1 MKQKSPCLALLYLA
15 QDLEMPF
22 CIGDGAA
29 EPVPDEPED
38 GDSVAL
44 VGDVELLKGAF
55 ELLDRVELLNAP
67 VSLSFP
73 PPCCCT
79 LAFVAATETG
89 GGI

>member
-1 MKQKSPCLALLYLA
+1 MQKSPCLALLYLA
-15 QDLEMPF
+15 QDVEMPF

-29 EPVPDEPED
+29 DPVPDEPEN
-38 GDSVAL
+38 GDSVVL
-44 VGDVELLKGAF
+44 VGDVVLLKGAS
-55 ELLDRVELLNAP
+55 ELLGRVELLNAP
-67 VSLSFP
+67 VSPPFS

>member
-1 MKQKSPCLALLYLA
+1 MEQKSPCFALLYLA
-15 QDLEMPF
+15 QDVEMPF
-22 CIGDGAA
+22 CTGDGAA

-38 GDSVAL
+38 GERVAL

-67 VSLSFP
+67 VLLPFS

-79 LAFVAATETG
+79 LAFVAEIETG